1 MADILCDQCQTPL
14 IEIDLY
20 GERLSGCTGCNKW
33 GLPGDNHQVMEL
45 LEEDLAAVRQRVHR
59 QP

>member
-20 GERLSGCTGCNKW
+20 GERLSGCTVCNKW
-33 GLPGDNHQVMEL
+33 GLPGDTTEL
-45 LEEDLAAVRQRVHR
+45 LEEDLAAIRQRE
-59 QP
+59 QQ